1 MTRRMNPMT
10 TDVPHPDD
18 TQLQDTRRA
27 ILAAVL
33 PHVPFDGWSEKS
45 LRQAAADTDLD
56 PAVVK
61 LAFSGGP
68 ADVIAFWSEAADGA
82 MTAAFADQNG
92 DEMRF
97 RERITF
103 LVRARIGAVA
113 GHREAVRRALTYLAQ
128 PQHGGTGLRCLY
140 RSVDEMWCAA
150 GDRATDFNFYTK
162 RLTLAGVYSSTLLFW
177 LDDTSDDSAETW
189 AFLDRRIA
197 GVMRVPA
204 RREKLRRAGRYLPN
218 PRRFARLVS
227 ERLREGGVG

>member
-1 MTRRMNPMT
+1 MT
-10 TDVPHPDD
+10 TDAPKD

-27 ILAAVL
+27 ILDAVL

-45 LRQAAADTDLD
+45 LKQAAADADLD
-56 PAVVK
+56 PAEVK
-61 LAFSGGP
+61 LAFPGGP
-68 ADVIAFWSEAADGA
+68 TGAIAFWSEEADRALAAA
-82 MTAAFADQNG
+82 YADQDG

-113 GHREAVRRALTYLAQ
+113 DHREAVRRALTYLAQ
-128 PQHGGTGLRCLY
+128 PQHSGAGLRCLY
-140 RSVDEMWCAA
+140 RSVDEMWFAA

-177 LDDTSDDSAETW
+177 LDDESEDSEETW
-189 AFLDRRIA
+189 KFLNRRIA

-204 RREKLRRAGRYLPN
+204 RKEKLRKAGKYLPN
-218 PRRFARLVS
+218 PKRFARLVS